1 MDPSATREARREALM
16 RARQHN
22 LDVGVIAK
30 ETVRM
35 VLEQAFL
42 VSSFRFR
49 FLVIA
54 DGKDIPSLSH
64 HQPDVA
70 SLAVGLDERDVFL
83 IRSVEWLTFL
93 PETADEALVKS
104 NAVAR
109 YFLALGQ
116 AAAAQNLFK
125 TLPNNIHHVFE
136 EGEAD
141 REEYEDYHLLFG
153 VFACHDLVDDVLSRR
168 PKDTYANLALETN

>member
-1 MDPSATREARREALM
+1 
-16 RARQHN
+16 
-22 LDVGVIAK
+22 
-30 ETVRM
+30 M
-35 VLEQAFL
+35 VLEQAFM
-42 VSSFRFR
+42 VSSYRSLFSAQ
-49 FLVIA
+49 LIA
-54 DGKDIPSLSH
+54 KDIPSLSR

-70 SLAVGLDERDVFL
+70 SLATGLDERDVFL

-109 YFLALGQ
+109 YFLGGSSSGSQAAEIDMTALGQ

-141 REEYEDYHLLFG
+141 REEYEDYQLLFG
-153 VFACHDLVDDVLSRR
+153 VFACHDLVDDVLGRR
-168 PKDTYANLALETN
+168 PKDT

>member
-1 MDPSATREARREALM
+1 M
-16 RARQHN
+16 N
-22 LDVGVIAK
+22 
-30 ETVRM
+30 
-35 VLEQAFL
+35 
-42 VSSFRFR
+42 
-49 FLVIA
+49 
-54 DGKDIPSLSH
+54 KDIPSLSR

-70 SLAVGLDERDVFL
+70 SLATGLDERDVFL

-93 PETADEALVKS
+93 PETADEALIKS

-109 YFLALGQ
+109 YFLGEFRVVNQATGTDITALGQ

-141 REEYEDYHLLFG
+141 REEYEDYQLLFG
-153 VFACHDLVDDVLSRR
+153 VFACHDLVDDVLGRR
-168 PKDTYANLALETN
+168 PKDT

>member
-1 MDPSATREARREALM
+1 M
-16 RARQHN
+16 
-22 LDVGVIAK
+22 
-30 ETVRM
+30 
-35 VLEQAFL
+35 
-42 VSSFRFR
+42 
-49 FLVIA
+49 
-54 DGKDIPSLSH
+54 
-64 HQPDVA
+64 A
-70 SLAVGLDERDVFL
+70 SLAVGIDERDVFL
-83 IRSVEWLTFL
+83 IRSIEWLTFL

-141 REEYEDYHLLFG
+141 REEYEDYQLLFG
-153 VFACHDLVDDVLSRR
+153 VFACHDLVDDVLGRR
-168 PKDTYANLALETN
+168 PKDTYVDNAMLSPVRLINSSSKLEQHNWSKSLVVRLIIYSQTLR

>member
-1 MDPSATREARREALM
+1 M

-35 VLEQAFL
+35 VLEQAFV
-42 VSSFRFR
+42 VSSYRSLFSAQ
-49 FLVIA
+49 LIE
-54 DGKDIPSLSH
+54 KDIPSLSR

-70 SLAVGLDERDVFL
+70 SLATGLDERDVFL

-93 PETADEALVKS
+93 PETADEALIKS

-109 YFLALGQ
+109 YFLGESSVVNEAAGTDMTALGQ
-116 AAAAQNLFK
+116 AAAAQNLLK

-141 REEYEDYHLLFG
+141 REEYEDYQLLFG
-153 VFACHDLVDDVLSRR
+153 VFACHDVVDDVLGRR
-168 PKDTYANLALETN
+168 PKDT